1 MNFTNDQLIATQKSN
16 AQALTGLSEKA
27 FASFEKLVELN
38 MAAARALMGESLA
51 NLQALSEIKN
61 TQALLA
67 FQSGLLKPMSD
78 KAASYNRHL
87 LDIVSGSTAEFSKV
101 FKLTSA
107 QSQKSVTALL
117 DASLKNPPAGS
128 QAAVAL
134 FKSAIDA
141 GTTAVESAQKSTRQ
155 ALQVVESNLISQAST
170 GQKAD

>member
-1 MNFTNDQLIATQKSN
+1 MNFIHEPLIAAQKSN
-16 AQALTGLSEKA
+16 VQALTGLSEKA

-38 MAAARALMGESLA
+38 MAATRALMGESLA

-61 TQALLA
+61 AQSLLA
-67 FQSGLLKPMSD
+67 FQAGLLKPMSD
-78 KAASYNRHL
+78 KAASYSRHL
-87 LDIVSGSTAEFSKV
+87 LDIASGSSAEFSKV
-101 FKLTSA
+101 FESTRA

-117 DASLKNPPAGS
+117 DTSLNNTPAGS

-141 GTTAVESAQKSTRQ
+141 GITAVESAQKSTRQ
-155 ALQVVESNLISQAST
+155 VLQEVESNLASQAST